1 MSITILPFIQQI
13 MIRYFMSIYLV
24 LGLIGNLFNL
34 IVFHYQSRNRMPCSI
49 YLTALS
55 IFALIY
61 LLWSV
66 VPLLYTL
73 DHINPQI
80 QSIFYCKIRLY
91 GSHVLGQ
98 YVRFVVV
105 FACIDRYF
113 LTQTSTRLRAW
124 SSIQIDKRLI
134 ALNCIL

>member
-1 MSITILPFIQQI
+1 

-105 FACIDRYF
+105 FACVDRYF

>member
-98 YVRFVVV
+98 SVRFVVV

>member
-105 FACIDRYF
+105 FACVDRYF